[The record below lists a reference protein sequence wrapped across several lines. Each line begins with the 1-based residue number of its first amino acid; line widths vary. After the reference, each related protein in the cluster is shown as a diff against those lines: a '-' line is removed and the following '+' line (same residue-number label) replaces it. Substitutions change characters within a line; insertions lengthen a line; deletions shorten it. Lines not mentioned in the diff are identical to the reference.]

1 MNPLTLL
8 LRAAIRIYQWVL
20 APVLGANCR
29 YEPSC
34 SHYAYEALG
43 VHGPLIGS
51 WLALRRLLRCHP
63 WGGFGYDPVP
73 PASISTTSADATHR
87 FWHGAKSLAHRVGGH

>member
-1 MNPLTLL
+1 MNPATFI
-8 LRAAIRIYQWVL
+8 LRAAIRAYQWIL

-34 SHYAYEALG
+34 SAYAYEALG
-43 VHGPLIGS
+43 VHGPLRGS
-51 WLALRRLLRCHP
+51 WLAICRIARCHP

-73 PASISTTSADATHR
+73 PHAHHATHTTKTPADGNMPR
-87 FWHGAKSLAHRVGGH
+87 PAGH